1 MRADRHAV
9 GQDVA
14 LALGLLALGA
24 LQVGLQRGGWA
35 ALVGVACVA
44 LPVAARRSH
53 PLPAVALSWG
63 VLLVSD
69 GLGHD
74 VTSEGYAAIL
84 ALVLTVYSVARHGHR
99 WEQLAGLALA
109 LAFTWVSVLI
119 NDPTDV
125 PSMLLTTVIVGAP
138 WAAGYT
144 VRASLERRDQVVAEN
159 LRLISERERH
169 TREAIAS
176 NRTEI
181 ARDLHDVLG
190 HSLAVMVMQLGAADH
205 AFTRDPTRARLALR
219 AARSTGKEAMDELRT
234 LVTLFREEP
243 GTLGTGPTPRL
254 VDVAGLVD
262 ELTSAGLDVRLDGDD
277 RLPALG
283 PAEDLAAYRIVQES
297 LTNAVRH
304 GSGDVRVRLESKAG
318 HVHIVIDNRVGD
330 ARASDRREQG
340 SHNRGF
346 GLIGMEERA
355 RSCGGWLRTTRPPGR
370 FRLEAAVPIKV
381 AA

>member
-1 MRADRHAV
+1 M
-9 GQDVA
+9 
-14 LALGLLALGA
+14 
-24 LQVGLQRGGWA
+24 
-35 ALVGVACVA
+35 A

-53 PLPAVALSWG
+53 PLPAVVLGWG
-63 VLLVSD
+63 VLLVSE

-109 LAFTWVSVLI
+109 LAFTWVGVLI

-125 PSMLLTTVIVGAP
+125 PSLLLTTIIVGAP
-138 WAAGYT
+138 WAAGYA
-144 VRASLERRDQVVAEN
+144 VRASLERRDQVVVEN

-205 AFTRDPTRARLALR
+205 AFTRDPARARLALR

-234 LVTLFREEP
+234 LVALFREEP
-243 GTLGTGPTPRL
+243 GALGTGPTPRL

-262 ELTSAGLDVRLDGDD
+262 ELTSAGLDVCLDVDD
-277 RLPALG
+277 PLPALG

-318 HVHIVIDNRVGD
+318 LVHIVIDNRVDD
-330 ARASDRREQG
+330 AGASDRREQG
-340 SHNRGF
+340 SHDLGF

-381 AA
+381 AP